1 MTNYSYNRVIQLLY
15 VNAHFRSNVSMN
27 KQTNEVNYALEMFC
41 ICSFILYNTNA
52 RFHNLPTFYNIFLG
66 AILLFCLEM
75 FDHIIH
81 MLYIICRC
89 YAIPSFVCYMFMSTH
104 HCNEQYLVEH
114 KGSIGGEW
122 IYSIRLKVYS
132 NNIDYG

>member
-1 MTNYSYNRVIQLLY
+1 MHVSTIYPLFIAFFLELYSC
-15 VNAHFRSNVSMN
+15 S
-27 KQTNEVNYALEMFC
+27 ALK
-41 ICSFILYNTNA
+41 
-52 RFHNLPTFYNIFLG
+52 
-66 AILLFCLEM
+66 CL
-75 FDHIIH
+75 IIIMH

-114 KGSIGGEW
+114 KGSIGGGGGW